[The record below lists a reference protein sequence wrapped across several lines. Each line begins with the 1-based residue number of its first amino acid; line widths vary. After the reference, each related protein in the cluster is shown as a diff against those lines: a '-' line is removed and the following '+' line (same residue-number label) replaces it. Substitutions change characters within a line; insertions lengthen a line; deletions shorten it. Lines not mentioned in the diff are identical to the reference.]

1 MNNRRLKRQLL
12 RNKFNIGLLIVA
24 AIATLASKDNI
35 ASNAQQMGQL
45 REKMQTN
52 TAQQMDLLASED
64 DKAEKEKIAIARYQR
79 GCLFV
84 VAVKDPSKF
93 AALQEN
99 QPVRDHT
106 TGFPLPAG
114 TTVCDEGGNTGEI
127 IRDAATRIPV
137 VKNLAFTGN
146 REVIEAAIKRAG
158 ASRVKRTKPNQR

>member
-1 MNNRRLKRQLL
+1 MNPRLKRQLQ
-12 RNKFNIGLLIVA
+12 RNKFNIGLLVVA
-24 AIATLASKDNI
+24 AIATIASKDNI
-35 ASNAQQMGQL
+35 ATNVQQMGQL
-45 REKMQTN
+45 RNQMQSN

-93 AALQEN
+93 AALQED
-99 QPVRDHT
+99 QPVRDRT

-127 IRDAATRIPV
+127 VRDATTRTPV
-137 VKNLAFTGN
+137 VKHLAFTGN
-146 REVIEAAIKRAG
+146 REVVEAAIKRAG
-158 ASRVKRTKPNQR
+158 ASQVKRTKPNQR